1 VNSVHTSNKRSAR
14 RQKRTQEILASA
26 LQIVVEDGVD
36 GLTVHKLAK
45 RMDCAVGAMYR
56 YFSGKDALLQAL
68 QDHALTAFA
77 AHLEREITG
86 EGLERVMA
94 AFLAWH
100 GFAEAEPAL
109 HALLDGALSDPH
121 RLLSDEAATAV
132 DARLRGVMA
141 IGQQTLL
148 DAQEA
153 GLLNEGDALI
163 RSYAMFAAVHGTEH
177 FRKRDGYAEVAS
189 SDVRRE
195 LMLSLL
201 RGWGATP

>member
-1 VNSVHTSNKRSAR
+1 MGS
-14 RQKRTQEILASA
+14 
-26 LQIVVEDGVD
+26 
-36 GLTVHKLAK
+36 
-45 RMDCAVGAMYR
+45 AVGAMYR
-56 YFSGKDALLQAL
+56 YFDGKDALLHAL
-68 QDHALTAFA
+68 QDQALTAFS

-86 EGLERVMA
+86 DGLERVMT

-100 GFAEAEPAL
+100 RFAEAEPAL

-141 IGQQTLL
+141 TCQQTLL

-153 GLLNEGDALI
+153 GLLDDGDARV

-189 SDVRRE
+189 DDVRQE
-195 LMLSLL
+195 LLRSLL